1 MKKQILAIIS
11 TLTLSTF
18 SFAKPCTTENVGSS
32 IKGEAKDTIWLS
44 GTGDGAIKIS
54 IKYTFGKVTGTIQQD
69 GHVVNILRISKGNFV
84 YDDPNDEYG
93 TWEVSCSMNTQNN
106 VMVTD
111 GSVEFFLYSSFP
123 AEMKTMD
130 KSVDQKVN
138 EDLGDWAPV
147 SRP

>member
-1 MKKQILAIIS
+1 MRKQILAIIS

-18 SFAKPCTTENVGSS
+18 VFAKPCTTENVGNS
-32 IKGEAKDTIWLS
+32 IKGEAKNTMWLS
-44 GTGDGAIKIS
+44 GTGDGAIAIS
-54 IKYTFGKVTGTIQQD
+54 INYTFSKVTGTIKQD
-69 GHVVNILRISKGNFV
+69 GHVVNIVGFSKGNFV

-93 TWEVSCSMNTQNN
+93 TWEVSCSMNAQNN

-138 EDLGDWAPV
+138 EDLGDWAPT
-147 SRP
+147 PQ